1 MEMRGKRGQVA
12 KEVGD
17 EGSFISGRGKNQP
30 EINQEAPR
38 QLAHSTIHPLA
49 SYPTFSILEKDEKR
63 KSQGLNHIR
72 FPIIYQI
79 PLDGRRLRNRLRGKE
94 PNFPMRKKILRGAD

>member
-30 EINQEAPR
+30 EINQVGN
-38 QLAHSTIHPLA
+38 IVG
-49 SYPTFSILEKDEKR
+49 DR
-63 KSQGLNHIR
+63 KLPSCDKN
-72 FPIIYQI
+72 
-79 PLDGRRLRNRLRGKE
+79 
-94 PNFPMRKKILRGAD
+94 